1 MKLRLSK
8 EWFENRIQPDEGFE
22 VGAGVPPGI
31 PECTDK
37 TSGSEQGQPTD
48 EEFAETLAFGT
59 LIRFMRRDQR
69 LSVEQLA
76 SAAKVE
82 VAELVK
88 IELDPK
94 YVPDPRLVHQLAR
107 FFDLPQ
113 RALLKLLNETTA
125 HNVQLRDAACR
136 FAANSSKIADL
147 SREERVAMTE
157 FVEFLGTQNDD

>member
-1 MKLRLSK
+1 MKLQLSK
-8 EWFENRIQPDEGFE
+8 GWFENRIQPNEDFE
-22 VGAGVPPGI
+22 VGAGVPAGT

-37 TSGSEQGQPTD
+37 TSGSDQEQPTD

-59 LIRFMRRDQR
+59 LIEFMRRDRR

-76 SAAKVE
+76 SAARVE

-88 IELDPK
+88 IEFDPK
-94 YVPDPRLVHQLAR
+94 YVPHPRSVHQLAR

-113 RALLKLLNETTA
+113 RALLKLSNVTTV
-125 HNVQLRDAACR
+125 HNIQLRDAAYR
-136 FAANSSKIADL
+136 FAANSSKIAEL

-157 FVEFLGTQNDD
+157 FVEFLGTQDDD